1 LIAPHIDLHRGGA
14 TYAWTYRALAETQ
27 PVDTYLLLG
36 TCHTSMSTPLAVTRK
51 PYATPFGPAP
61 VDHDVLDALEAA
73 YPGDLYAD
81 ELSHRAEHSLE
92 FQAVYLRALG
102 LVGEDAGR
110 IVPLLCGS
118 LHEWVEPGQRPGDVA
133 AVATAVEALRAA
145 LAAAPGR
152 VCLVAGADLAH
163 VGPQFGDRS
172 KVSAAFAARVE
183 RADRE
188 MLDIICRGDAEA
200 FYCQVM
206 LDQDARRICGLAPI
220 YYLLAL
226 IGPAA
231 GRCVK
236 YSQWIDPAGR
246 GSVTYAGVVFEE

>member
-1 LIAPHIDLHRGGA
+1 MPI
-14 TYAWTYRALAETQ
+14 
-27 PVDTYLLLG
+27 
-36 TCHTSMSTPLAVTRK
+36 
-51 PYATPFGPAP
+51 
-61 VDHDVLDALEAA
+61 
-73 YPGDLYAD
+73 
-81 ELSHRAEHSLE
+81 
-92 FQAVYLRALG
+92 
-102 LVGEDAGR
+102 
-110 IVPLLCGS
+110 LCGS
-118 LHEWVEPGQRPGDVA
+118 LHEWVELGQRPGDVA
-133 AVATAVEALRAA
+133 AVATAVEALRTA

-163 VGPQFGDRS
+163 VGPQFGDRA

-183 RADRE
+183 RADLE

-200 FYCQVM
+200 FYRQVM
-206 LDQDARRICGLAPI
+206 FDHDARRICGLAPI

-226 IGPAA
+226 LGPTA